1 MIKLIHGA
9 DFHLDSPFSGLTPE
23 QAARRREEQR
33 QLLDDLA
40 GLVRDKG
47 ADLVLLSGDL
57 LDSGRVYRETA
68 QAMIQVLGSLPCP
81 VFLAPG
87 NHDPYTPDSVYATL
101 EWPENVH
108 IFRPGPMQSV
118 DLPGLNCTVYGRAF
132 GSAHEGT
139 SPLADF
145 VPPPPDGQL
154 HLLCLHGDLA
164 PNSPYGPLTPL
175 ELAGCGMDYA
185 ALGHVHQASGLQ
197 RSGSTFWAYPGCPQ
211 GRGFDELGEK
221 GVLYVE
227 VEPGNVT
234 AQFCPLSRWV
244 YRERTV
250 DVTSVS
256 ALEAILSALPQD
268 TQNEICRITLTGQW
282 ANPDLPALEGAL
294 AGRFAALTLRDRTRL
309 PQDLWARRE
318 EDTLTGAFLR
328 LMWEKCRAEPED
340 QTLQL
345 AVRFGLAALEN
356 GEDIAL

>member
-1 MIKLIHGA
+1 
-9 DFHLDSPFSGLTPE
+9 
-23 QAARRREEQR
+23 
-33 QLLDDLA
+33 
-40 GLVRDKG
+40 
-47 ADLVLLSGDL
+47 VLLSGDL

-68 QAMIQVLGSLPCP
+68 QAMIQALGALPCP

-87 NHDPYTPDSVYATL
+87 NHDPYTPSSVYATL
-101 EWPENVH
+101 EWPQNVH
-108 IFRPGPMQSV
+108 IFTPGSMQRV
-118 DLPGLNCTVYGRAF
+118 DLPGLNCTVYGRGF
-132 GSAHEGT
+132 GAAHEET
-139 SPLADF
+139 SPLAGF
-145 VPPPPDGQL
+145 APPQPAGRV
-154 HLLCLHGDLA
+154 HLMCLHGDLG
-164 PNSPYGPLTPL
+164 PNSRYGPLTPL
-175 ELAGCGMDYA
+175 ELAASGMDYA

-197 RSGSTFWAYPGCPQ
+197 RSGNTFWAYPGCPQ

-250 DVTSVS
+250 DVTDVS
-256 ALEAILSALPQD
+256 PVEAILAALPEN
-268 TQNEICRITLTGQW
+268 TSNEICRLTLTGQW
-282 ANPDLPALEGAL
+282 AEPDLPALEGAL

-328 LMWEKCRAEPED
+328 LMWEKIQADPED
-340 QTLQL
+340 QTLHL